1 MRRLWVAIAYKRALY
16 PLGLRFSGGEVASI
30 VVYENRRGEIISCL

>member
-1 MRRLWVAIAYKRALY
+1 MRRLWVAIGHKRALY
-16 PLGLRFSGGEVASI
+16 PLGLRLSGGEVAAI